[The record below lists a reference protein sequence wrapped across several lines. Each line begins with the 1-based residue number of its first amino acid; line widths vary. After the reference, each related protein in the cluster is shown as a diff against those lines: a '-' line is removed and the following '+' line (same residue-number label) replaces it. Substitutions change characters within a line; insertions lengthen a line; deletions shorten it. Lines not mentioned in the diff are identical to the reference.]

1 MFPPTAP
8 SESPTSLNWQGAKS
22 VEKSRG
28 QLARTQEKRK
38 RAEEKAAQ
46 QPQKKCAALT
56 CRSRAIH
63 VVSAIA

>member
-1 MFPPTAP
+1 MIFPCTCP
-8 SESPTSLNWQGAKS
+8 SESWVYLIGQGAKS
-22 VEKSRG
+22 VEKSKG

-56 CRSRAIH
+56 CCSID
-63 VVSAIA
+63 VVLALA